1 MDSEL
6 REAIDR
12 LGRRVDEAAEAA
24 RAACEEARAA
34 REEARAAREEV
45 RAVAR
50 AAERFGA
57 SLDHVVEELR
67 GMGRNIAHLAGAL
80 ADTARSHAELTDR
93 VNRTF
98 ENHVRGATEQLERWQ
113 DLDKRL
119 TRLERIVESLQPR
132 AVDPGV

>member
-12 LGRRVDEAAEAA
+12 LGRRVDEAAEA
-24 RAACEEARAA
+24 ARAA